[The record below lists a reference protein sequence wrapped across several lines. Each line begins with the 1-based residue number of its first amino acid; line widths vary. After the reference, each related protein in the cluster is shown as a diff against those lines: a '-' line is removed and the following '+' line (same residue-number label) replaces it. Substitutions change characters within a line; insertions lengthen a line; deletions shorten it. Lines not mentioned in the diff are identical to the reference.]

1 MCKSIQRFSSESMNG
16 SIVLSIVALA
26 LSIMIAVVIFIVNSD
41 LQSRID
47 EQSAQVEELSSTNGA
62 LQDSINSL
70 QRSMR
75 ILENRAYLV
84 AEYTFEGGLQDTSGN
99 QHYGVPRG
107 NFTFACYEMGLEMV
121 FDGNTAVASIPNT
134 PALNYGDDESFTV
147 SLWLR
152 SEQSGGGDSGF
163 GWLVDHRRNNDGVY
177 AGYTIGDDSGKI
189 VARIRDSAGNDVAVS
204 SDNNINDGNYHHV
217 VFVVDRF
224 QNFEMLYIDTTLQDR
239 AQLDTVGNID
249 TNFDL
254 NLGGT
259 ISPNTEINFFDGS
272 LDQVQIY
279 SRALTESQIQDLYDA
294 RAEAS
299 TDDCP

>member
-1 MCKSIQRFSSESMNG
+1 MNG

-26 LSIMIAVVIFIVNSD
+26 VSIVIAVIVFIVNSD
-41 LQSRID
+41 IKTRLL
-47 EQSAQVEELSSTNGA
+47 EQSAQIEQLTSTNEA
-62 LQDSINSL
+62 LQDSINAL

-75 ILENRAYLV
+75 VLENRAYLV

-107 NFTFACYEMGLEMV
+107 NFTFACDEMGLEMV
-121 FDGNTAVASIPNT
+121 FDGNSAVASVPNS
-134 PALNYGDDESFTV
+134 PALNFGAEQSFTV

-152 SEQSGGGDSGF
+152 SGQSGGGDSGF

-189 VARIRDSAGNDVAVS
+189 VARIRDSAGNDVAVL
-204 SDNNINDGNYHHV
+204 SDNNFNDGNYHHV
-217 VFVVDRF
+217 VFVVDRS

-249 TNFDL
+249 TDFDL

-259 ISPNTEINFFDGS
+259 MSPNTEINFFDGS

-279 SRALTESQIQDLYDA
+279 NRALTESQIQDLYEEA